1 MQIIIVGAGG
11 FGKEVAFTIDSLQGY
26 NIIGFIDD
34 NPQNIGEKI
43 YGKSVIGTLKLLQD
57 CAKKVNV
64 VIAIG
69 DPAAREIVYEKLKS
83 NEFITFP
90 NIIDSTAI
98 LGHNIQLGI
107 GNILMAN
114 TTYTSD
120 IEIGNFNMFNIA
132 STIGHDS
139 TIGDFNSFFPAVNI
153 SGNVKIGSKNQFGVG
168 SKVIQDLT
176 IGDSNVLGAG
186 SVVIRGVY
194 NCSKVVGVPSREIES
209 WVNDE

>member
-11 FGKEVAFTIDSLQGY
+11 FGKEVAFTIDRLQGY
-26 NIIGFIDD
+26 NVVGFVDD
-34 NPQNIGEKI
+34 NSQNIGEKI

-57 CAKKVNV
+57 CVKKVNV

-69 DPAAREIVYEKLKS
+69 DPTTREIVYEKLKS
-83 NEFITFP
+83 NKFIAFP

-132 STIGHDS
+132 STVGHAS
-139 TIGDFNSFFPAVNI
+139 EVGSFNSIFPAVNI
-153 SGNVKIGSKNQFGVG
+153 SGNVEVGDKNQFGVG
-168 SKVIQDLT
+168 TKVIQNLK
-176 IGDSNVLGAG
+176 IGDNNILGAG
-186 SVVIRGVY
+186 SVVIK
-194 NCSKVVGVPSREIES
+194 NIHSCKKVVGVPSREIES
-209 WVNDE
+209 WDING

>member
-11 FGKEVAFTIDSLQGY
+11 FGKEVAFSIDRLQEY
-26 NIIGFIDD
+26 NVIGFVDD
-34 NPQNIGEKI
+34 NYQNISERV
-43 YGKSVIGTLKLLQD
+43 YGKPVIGTLKLLQGYT
-57 CAKKVNV
+57 KEINV
-64 VIAIG
+64 VIAIA
-69 DPAAREIVYEKLKS
+69 DPITREVVYEKLKS
-83 NEFITFP
+83 NKFITFP
-90 NIIDSTAI
+90 NIIDSTVI

-107 GNILMAN
+107 GNVLMAN

-139 TIGDFNSFFPAVNI
+139 TIGDFNSFFPVVNI